1 MRTTYRVLAYII
13 AAEVVVQAS
22 MVAFAVFGLGVWVDK
37 DGGVLDKATFESEP
51 DFTGALGFAIHGMNG
66 MMLIPLIALI
76 FLLVSFF
83 AKTPGGVAWAA
94 SVFGLVILQV
104 ALGLFGHETAYLGL
118 LHGAN
123 ALAVF
128 SVAFMAGKRVKSES
142 VGAASGGA
150 TAV

>member
-13 AAEVVVQAS
+13 AAEVVVQAAV
-22 MVAFAVFGLGVWVDK
+22 MAFAVFGLMFWVDE
-37 DGGVLDKATFESEP
+37 DGGVLDKATLESEP

-76 FLLVSFF
+76 FLIVSFF
-83 AKTPGGVAWAA
+83 AKIPGGVAWAA
-94 SVFGLVILQV
+94 TVFGLVILQV
-104 ALGLFGHETAYLGL
+104 FLGLSGDATPYVGL

-128 SVAFMAGKRVKSES
+128 SVAFMAGKRVKTGSDE
-142 VGAASGGA
+142 AASSRSVSA
-150 TAV
+150 

>member
-1 MRTTYRVLAYII
+1 VLAYII

-37 DGGVLDKATFESEP
+37 DGGVLDKATLESEP

-76 FLLVSFF
+76 FLIVSFF
-83 AKTPGGVAWAA
+83 AKIPGGVAWAA

-104 ALGLFGHETAYLGL
+104 FLGLFGHETPYLGL

-128 SVAFMAGKRVKSES
+128 SVAFMAGKRVKAES
-142 VGAASGGA
+142 TAPASSGA
-150 TAV
+150 TTA

>member
-1 MRTTYRVLAYII
+1 
-13 AAEVVVQAS
+13 
-22 MVAFAVFGLGVWVDK
+22 
-37 DGGVLDKATFESEP
+37 
-51 DFTGALGFAIHGMNG
+51 

-83 AKTPGGVAWAA
+83 AKIRGGVAWAA

>member
-51 DFTGALGFAIHGMNG
+51 DFTGALGFAVHGMNG
-66 MMLIPLIALI
+66 TMLIPLIALI
-76 FLLVSFF
+76 FLIVSFF
-83 AKTPGGVAWAA
+83 AKIPGGVAWAA
-94 SVFGLVILQV
+94 AVFGLVALQITLGIL
-104 ALGLFGHETAYLGL
+104 GHETPYLGL

-142 VGAASGGA
+142 AASASTGA
-150 TAV
+150 SAA

>member
-76 FLLVSFF
+76 FLIVSFF
-83 AKTPGGVAWAA
+83 AKIPGGVAWAA
-94 SVFGLVILQV
+94 SVFGLVVLQV

-128 SVAFMAGKRVKSES
+128 SVAFMAGKRVKSS
-142 VGAASGGA
+142 SAAPASSGAAA
-150 TAV
+150 A